1 MPNQPKVLASG
12 KGPALGTNAWHTLA
26 FAMKGTTLT
35 GSVDGK
41 VVGTTDDGSYTSGPA
56 GLSVGLL
63 GNRWGNVQF
72 DNFSV
77 AH

>member
-1 MPNQPKVLASG
+1 
-12 KGPALGTNAWHTLA
+12 
-26 FAMKGTTLT
+26 MKGTTLT